1 MNAIIRWG
9 ISFLVAI
16 VMATGLCM
24 VTVQQAQASVS
35 KQSGQYSQ
43 EEKKPSEPG
52 KAAPGEDEESGCKC

>member
-1 MNAIIRWG
+1 
-9 ISFLVAI
+9 
-16 VMATGLCM
+16 M